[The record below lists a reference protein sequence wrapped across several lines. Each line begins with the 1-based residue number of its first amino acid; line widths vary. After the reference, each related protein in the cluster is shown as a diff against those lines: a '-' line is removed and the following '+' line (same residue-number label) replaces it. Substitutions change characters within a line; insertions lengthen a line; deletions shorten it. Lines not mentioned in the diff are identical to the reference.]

1 MKKVLI
7 IGNQGYLGSRL
18 SDYLT
23 QLGYNVTGSDV
34 GFFKEGKMYK
44 PKEVKMLNKEA
55 RNIEESDI
63 VGHDVLILLA
73 GISNDPFGNLTTELI
88 YDPTRQ
94 YAKRIALIC
103 KKNKI
108 KFIFPSSCSVYGL
121 GADYALDETGPTTPQ
136 TPYSL
141 NKLQIEEDLKLISD
155 KSFSPIALRLA
166 TVYGMSPRIRFD
178 LVINMLCGMAIT
190 EKKIKLN
197 SNGLAW
203 RPHLYIDDVCEA
215 FKCCIEWDYNGGELM
230 ILNVGHEMNNKRI
243 IDVAEII
250 SKLTN
255 IQVEFL
261 NSNNE
266 ETDLFK
272 DSKINNGVDNRNYQ
286 VNFDKIENTL
296 PGFKIKWSVE
306 KGIEQLTKDLIH
318 YQISSGIF
326 KKRDFYRLQQLAYLF
341 ANKHIDS
348 NLNWIIK

>member
-1 MKKVLI
+1 MKKILI

-18 SDYLT
+18 SDYLI
-23 QLGYNVTGSDV
+23 QFGYKVTGADV
-34 GFFKEGKMYK
+34 GFFKDGIMYDTQNV
-44 PKEVKMLNKEA
+44 EMLNKEA
-55 RNIEESDI
+55 RNIEEYDI
-63 VGHDVLILLA
+63 IGHDVLILLA

-94 YAKRIALIC
+94 YAKKIALIC

-121 GADYALDETGPTTPQ
+121 GAEYALDETGPTTPQ

-155 KSFSPIALRLA
+155 SSFSPIALRLA

-215 FKCCIEWDYNGGELM
+215 FRCCIEWDYDGGELM
-230 ILNVGHEMNNKRI
+230 IFNVGHEMNNKRI

-250 SKLTN
+250 SNATGIK
-255 IQVEFL
+255 IEYL
-261 NSNNE
+261 NSNQE
-266 ETDLFK
+266 ENDLFR
-272 DSKINNGVDNRNYQ
+272 DNKINNGVDNRNYQ
-286 VNFDKIENTL
+286 VNFDKIKKTL
-296 PGFKIKWSVE
+296 PGFEIKWNIE
-306 KGIEQLTKDLIH
+306 DGISKLMIDLVS
-318 YQISSGIF
+318 YDLSSQQF
-326 KKRDFYRLQQLAYLF
+326 KSRNFYRLQQLAYLF
-341 ANKHIDS
+341 ENNKIDS
-348 NLNWIIK
+348 NLLWK

>member
-7 IGNQGYLGSRL
+7 IGNEGYLGSRL
-18 SDYLT
+18 SDYL
-23 QLGYNVTGSDV
+23 LKFGYCVKGADV
-34 GFFKEGKMYK
+34 GFFKGGIMYK
-44 PKEVKMLNKEA
+44 PQKIQMLNKEA

-63 VGHDVLILLA
+63 IGHDVLILLA

-88 YDPTRQ
+88 YDPTRV
-94 YAKRIALIC
+94 YARKIALIC

-121 GADYALDETGPTTPQ
+121 GAEYALDETGPTTPQ

-141 NKLQIEEDLKLISD
+141 NKLQIEEDLKSISD
-155 KSFSPIALRLA
+155 SSFSPIALRLA

-190 EKKIKLN
+190 EKRIKLN

-215 FKCCIEWDYNGGELM
+215 FRCCIEWDYDEGELM

-255 IQVEFL
+255 IDVEYL
-261 NSNNE
+261 NSSQE
-266 ETDLFK
+266 DADLFK
-272 DSKINNGVDNRNYQ
+272 DDKITNGVDNRNYQ
-286 VNFDKIENTL
+286 VNFDKIAKLL
-296 PGFKIKWSVE
+296 PGFEIKWSVE
-306 KGIEQLTKDLIH
+306 EGIAKLIKDLI
-318 YQISSGIF
+318 INNLSSNQF
-326 KKRDFYRLQQLAYLF
+326 KTIDFYRLQQLSYLF
-341 ANKHIDS
+341 ENDKIDS
-348 NLNWIIK
+348 NLIWK

>member
-1 MKKVLI
+1 MKKILI

-18 SDYLT
+18 TDYLSKE
-23 QLGYNVTGSDV
+23 GYDVTGADI
-34 GFFKEGKMYK
+34 GFFKNGIIYEPKMI
-44 PKEVKMLNKEA
+44 KMIKCEA

-63 VGHDVLILLA
+63 IGYDVLILLA

-94 YAKRIALIC
+94 YAKKIALLC
-103 KKNKI
+103 KKNKV

-121 GADYALDETGPTTPQ
+121 GADYALDESGPTTPQ

-141 NKLQIEEDLKLISD
+141 NKLQIEDDLKSISD

-190 EKKIKLN
+190 EKQIKLN

-215 FKCCIEWDYNGGELM
+215 FRCCIEWNYDGEELM

-255 IQVEFL
+255 IQVEYL
-261 NSNNE
+261 KSNNE
-266 ETDLFK
+266 ETDLFN

-286 VNFDKIENTL
+286 VNFDKIKKTL
-296 PGFKIKWSVE
+296 PGFEIKWNIDD
-306 KGIEQLTKDLIH
+306 GISNLMKDLVS
-318 YQISSGIF
+318 YNLTSQQF
-326 KKRDFYRLQQLAYLF
+326 KSRDFYRLQQLAYLF
-341 ANKHIDS
+341 ENNKIDS
-348 NLNWIIK
+348 NLLWK

>member
-1 MKKVLI
+1 MKKILI

-23 QLGYNVTGSDV
+23 QFGYNVTGSDV
-34 GFFKEGKMYK
+34 GFFKEGEMYK
-44 PKEVKMLNKEA
+44 PKEIKMLKKEA
-55 RNIEESDI
+55 RDIEESDI

-121 GADYALDETGPTTPQ
+121 GANYALDEKGPTTPQ

-141 NKLQIEEDLKLISD
+141 NKLQIEEDLISISD
-155 KSFSPIALRLA
+155 ESFSPIALRLA

-230 ILNVGHEMNNKRI
+230 ILNVGNEMNNKRI

-255 IQVEFL
+255 IQVEYL
-261 NSNNE
+261 KSSNE

-306 KGIEQLTKDLIH
+306 KGIEQLVKDLIH
-318 YQISSGIF
+318 YKLTSNQF
-326 KKRDFYRLQQLAYLF
+326 KTRDFYRLQQLAYLF
-341 ANKHIDS
+341 ENDKLDS
-348 NLNWIIK
+348 NLIWR

>member
-1 MKKVLI
+1 MKKILI

-18 SDYLT
+18 SDYLSRE
-23 QLGYNVTGSDV
+23 GYEVSGSDV
-34 GFFKEGKMYK
+34 GFFKDGIIYE
-44 PKEVKMLNKEA
+44 PQNIRMLKCEA

-63 VGHDVLILLA
+63 IGYDVIILLA

-94 YAKRIALIC
+94 YAKKIALLC

-141 NKLQIEEDLKLISD
+141 NKLQIEDDLKSISD

-166 TVYGMSPRIRFD
+166 TVYGISPRIRFD

-190 EKKIKLN
+190 EKQIKLN

-215 FKCCIEWDYNGGELM
+215 FRCCIEWNYDGGELM

-255 IQVEFL
+255 LEVEFL
-261 NSNNE
+261 HSNQAGS
-266 ETDLFK
+266 DLFK
-272 DSKINNGVDNRNYQ
+272 DNKINNGVDNRNYQ
-286 VNFDKIENTL
+286 VNFDKITKIL

-306 KGIEQLTKDLIH
+306 DGITQLIRDLNLNTLTSK
-318 YQISSGIF
+318 QF
-326 KKRDFYRLQQLAYLF
+326 KTRNFYRLQQLAYLF
-341 ANKHIDS
+341 ENDKIDS
-348 NLNWIIK
+348 NLIWK

>member
-1 MKKVLI
+1 MKKILI
-7 IGNQGYLGSRL
+7 IGNEGYLGSRL
-18 SDYLT
+18 SDYL
-23 QLGYNVTGSDV
+23 LKFGYDV
-34 GFFKEGKMYK
+34 KGADLGFFREGIIYEPQKIQMI
-44 PKEVKMLNKEA
+44 NKEA
-55 RNIEESDI
+55 RNIAESDI
-63 VGHDVLILLA
+63 IGHDVLILLA

-88 YDPTRQ
+88 YDPTRK
-94 YAKRIALIC
+94 YAKKIALIC

-155 KSFSPIALRLA
+155 SSFSPIALRLA

-190 EKKIKLN
+190 EKIIKLN

-215 FKCCIEWDYNGGELM
+215 FRCCIEWNYDGGELM

-243 IDVAEII
+243 IDVAQLI

-255 IQVEFL
+255 LEIEFL
-261 NSNNE
+261 HSNQVD
-266 ETDLFK
+266 TDLFK
-272 DSKINNGVDNRNYQ
+272 DDKITNGVDNRNYQ
-286 VNFDKIENTL
+286 VNFDKIANIL
-296 PGFKIKWSVE
+296 PEFKIKWSVE
-306 KGIEQLTKDLIH
+306 EGITQLIKDLIFNNL
-318 YQISSGIF
+318 SSKQF
-326 KKRDFYRLQQLAYLF
+326 KTRDFYRLQQLAYLF
-341 ANKHIDS
+341 ENNKIDS
-348 NLNWIIK
+348 NLIWK

>member
-1 MKKVLI
+1 VKKILI
-7 IGNQGYLGSRL
+7 IGNQGYLGTRL
-18 SDYLT
+18 TDYL
-23 QLGYNVTGSDV
+23 LNEGYEVTGSDV
-34 GFFKEGKMYK
+34 GFFKNGIMHEPKM
-44 PKEVKMLNKEA
+44 VKMLKCEA

-63 VGHDVLILLA
+63 IGYDVIILLA

-94 YAKRIALIC
+94 YAKKIAQLC

-108 KFIFPSSCSVYGL
+108 RFIFPSSCSVYGL
-121 GADYALDETGPTTPQ
+121 GAEFAIDETGPTTPQ

-141 NKLQIEEDLKLISD
+141 NKLQIEEDLKSISD
-155 KSFSPIALRLA
+155 DSFSPIALRLA

-230 ILNVGHEMNNKRI
+230 ILNVGHQTNNKRI
-243 IDVAEII
+243 IDVAKII
-250 SKLTN
+250 SNLTN
-255 IQVEFL
+255 IQVEYL
-261 NSNNE
+261 KSSNE

-306 KGIEQLTKDLIH
+306 KGIEQLIKDLIH
-318 YQISSGIF
+318 YKLTSDQF
-326 KKRDFYRLQQLAYLF
+326 KTRDFYRLQQLAYLF
-341 ANKHIDS
+341 ENDKIDS
-348 NLNWIIK
+348 NLLWR

>member
-1 MKKVLI
+1 MKKILI

-18 SDYLT
+18 TDYL
-23 QLGYNVTGSDV
+23 LNEGYEVAGSDM
-34 GFFKEGKMYK
+34 GFFKKAIIYE
-44 PKEVKMLNKEA
+44 PQNVTMLKCEA
-55 RNIEESDI
+55 RNIEETDI
-63 VGHDVLILLA
+63 IGYDVLILLA

-88 YDPTRQ
+88 YDPTRL
-94 YAKRIALIC
+94 YAKKIALLC

-121 GADYALDETGPTTPQ
+121 GAEYAIDETGPTTPQ

-141 NKLQIEEDLKLISD
+141 NKLQIENDLKSISD
-155 KSFSPIALRLA
+155 NSFSPIALRLA

-190 EKKIKLN
+190 EKQIKLN

-215 FKCCIEWDYNGGELM
+215 FRCCIEWDYDGGELM

-255 IQVEFL
+255 TQVEFL
-261 NSNNE
+261 KSNHE
-266 ETDLFK
+266 ESDLFK

-286 VNFDKIENTL
+286 VNFDKITNTL

-306 KGIEQLTKDLIH
+306 DGISQLIKDLKLNNLTSI
-318 YQISSGIF
+318 QF
-326 KKRDFYRLQQLAYLF
+326 KTRNFYRLQQLAYLF
-341 ANKHIDS
+341 EKDKIDS
-348 NLNWIIK
+348 NLIWK